1 MCATCVH
8 RYIDINSPLFFVVT
22 VWDQDGMLKLLDAMK
37 GNLPEKDLAKYKTSE
52 SHLDWE
58 KVAFNPYSAEM
69 CKQKWQEVSREVR

>member
-1 MCATCVH
+1 M
-8 RYIDINSPLFFVVT
+8 FFFT
-22 VWDQDGMLKLLDAMK
+22 VWEQDDLFKLLDAIK

-58 KVAFNPYSAEM
+58 KVAFNSYSGEM